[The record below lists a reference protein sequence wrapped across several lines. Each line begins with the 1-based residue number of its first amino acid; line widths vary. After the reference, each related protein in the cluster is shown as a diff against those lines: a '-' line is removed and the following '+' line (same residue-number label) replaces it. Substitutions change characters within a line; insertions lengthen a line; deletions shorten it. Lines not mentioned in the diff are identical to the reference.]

1 MMIERALANGT
12 SAGYVLF
19 DSWYAW
25 PKVINTIRQLNKALH
40 VICRLKDSKTK
51 YEYQGKKYQLS
62 ELYKKVKGGLKKN
75 KATGLLIKRV
85 TVKIPGNIEDAV
97 IVFAKGYCEPEQETL
112 KGKKKA
118 KEPKWVAFLSTDT
131 RLHSSTIIK
140 KYTRRWSVE
149 VCFKECKQLLGL
161 GQDQSN
167 SFQAQVFSTTLSFLR
182 YAMLGFMNEVENKQ
196 GRGYLFEKLIDDTAV
211 ITYAQRIWNFF
222 RGLFEIS
229 FSKIFEL
236 FKIED
241 DFQSYLD
248 ILEQAIREST
258 PILGCET

>member
-1 MMIERALANGT
+1 M
-12 SAGYVLF
+12 
-19 DSWYAW
+19 
-25 PKVINTIRQLNKALH
+25 
-40 VICRLKDSKTK
+40 
-51 YEYQGKKYQLS
+51 
-62 ELYKKVKGGLKKN
+62 
-75 KATGLLIKRV
+75 
-85 TVKIPGNIEDAV
+85 TVKIPDSIEDAV

-167 SFQAQVFSTTLSFLR
+167 SFQAQVFSTTVSFLR
-182 YAMLGFMNEVENKQ
+182 YAMLGFLNEIENKQ
-196 GRGYLFEKLIDDTAV
+196 GPGYLFENLVDDTAV
-211 ITYAQRIWNFF
+211 ITYAKRIWDFF

-241 DFQSYLD
+241 DFQSYFHA
-248 ILEQAIREST
+248 LEQALEDSC
-258 PILGCET
+258 PILECET